1 MEDLF
6 DTITQTAKLGRG
18 KKKRVERDLDGMI
31 LRDQLGG
38 SMSESSWYD
47 LDHAV
52 ATGDSFTFE
61 PGPLEI
67 ESIDTSMDEG
77 D

>member
-6 DTITQTAKLGRG
+6 DTITQTAVQKRG

-38 SMSESSWYD
+38 AHSESSWYD
-47 LDHAV
+47 LDHAM
-52 ATGDSFTFE
+52 ASGDSFSFE

-67 ESIDTSMDEG
+67 ENLETSQDEG